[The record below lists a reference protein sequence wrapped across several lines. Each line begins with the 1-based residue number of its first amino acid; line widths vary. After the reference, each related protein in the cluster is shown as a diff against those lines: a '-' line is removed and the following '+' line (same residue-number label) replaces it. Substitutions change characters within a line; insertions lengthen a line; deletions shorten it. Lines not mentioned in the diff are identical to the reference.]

1 MTGEEDEQNLWAG
14 EGTLYEFDQTWKER
28 GKGEL
33 RINRGQGRAA
43 RFVMR
48 QKGHHRLLMNANL
61 WAEMKATP
69 MDGGKV
75 GASASINTSYAR
87 TAEPVLPEAADKI
100 QTIMHETQG
109 LLPYASHSRPIFP
122 LPTWTRKTAT
132 RTQDLH

>member
-1 MTGEEDEQNLWAG
+1 MTHQHGSDTGHKHDSCAGSQAAAEPDGIKPALAVLPPELETVTGEEDEQNVWSG

-33 RINRGQGRAA
+33 RINKNAGRAA

-75 GASASINTSYAR
+75 VSYAPS
-87 TAEPVLPEAADKI
+87 E
-100 QTIMHETQG
+100 
-109 LLPYASHSRPIFP
+109 S
-122 LPTWTRKTAT
+122 
-132 RTQDLH
+132 

>member
-1 MTGEEDEQNLWAG
+1 MDGIKPALAVLPPELETVTGEEDEQVLWSG

-33 RINRGQGRAA
+33 KINKGPGRAA

-48 QKGHHRLLMNANL
+48 QKGQHRLLMNANL

-75 GASASINTSYAR
+75 RSLQISLKNIANFSS
-87 TAEPVLPEAADKI
+87 
-100 QTIMHETQG
+100 
-109 LLPYASHSRPIFP
+109 
-122 LPTWTRKTAT
+122 
-132 RTQDLH
+132 